1 MPYALGIL
9 TYPTES
15 AKEFGQKFLEL
26 AKKKS
31 PNYLKVLYP
40 SMAAEHDI
48 KGYVMYEI
56 DKDKYF
62 EGLKAIHE
70 RMAIF
75 LGIPGFKYKV
85 VPLLEPKDALPLVGL
100 G

>member
-9 TYPTES
+9 TYPTDS
-15 AKEFGQKFLEL
+15 AVEFGKKFLEL
-26 AKKKS
+26 SKKKT
-31 PNYLKVLYP
+31 PDYLKVLYP
-40 SMAAEHDI
+40 FMAAEHDI
-48 KGYVMYEI
+48 KGYALYEI
-56 DKDKYF
+56 NKDKYF

-70 RMAIF
+70 RMATF

-85 VPLLEPKDALPLVGL
+85 IPLLEAKDALPLVGL